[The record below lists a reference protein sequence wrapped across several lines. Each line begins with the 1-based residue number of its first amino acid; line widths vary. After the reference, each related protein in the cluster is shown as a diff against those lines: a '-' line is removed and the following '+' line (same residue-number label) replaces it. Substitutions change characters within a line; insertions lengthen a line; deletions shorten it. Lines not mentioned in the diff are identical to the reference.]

1 MSLAQHS
8 AFFGTGRSWVLWLLG
23 VGSPKSGPCDRIA
36 CRADLAFCHSF
47 WEYVHIDD
55 EEM

>member
-36 CRADLAFCHSF
+36 CRADLAFRHSF